1 VIGTLSVVLAIQWG
15 GASSVLPGLPLW
27 LRGIGASPALI
38 GVVLSAVFVGA
49 LVVQVP
55 AARWIDGHD
64 PRLPLL
70 LGVTC
75 YAAASAGF
83 VFCDEPALAMV
94 LRLLQG
100 VGTGATQIAA
110 LSAVR
115 TTQPPRKHG
124 AAFAKIF
131 GAAVVGA
138 AAGPVV
144 ATLIGATRF
153 RLLFDVAAGVALV
166 TLIPSLVA
174 ARLLGTAARSQVPG
188 SAERTTGSLWS
199 LLAVRDIRGSMY
211 AGVAYGVILGVFEAC
226 WTLRL
231 ALIGASATQ
240 ISLSWTAF
248 CLPFVA
254 VSFFGGS
261 FVDRLNQRRTVIVS
275 TLLATVF
282 TALCCVISN
291 PTGLI
296 VLAAL
301 EAGGEALM
309 QPSLETVLVRA
320 APDGQSAQTQGLF
333 ASARTIATALAASAG
348 GAAFGWWHPLPFVAG
363 ALIAAGCLG
372 AAVAC
377 WSYRPVPALRAAP
390 IPGPDA
396 MSS

>member
-1 VIGTLSVVLAIQWG
+1 VLAVQWG

-27 LRGIGASPALI
+27 LRGLGASPALI

-55 AARWIDGHD
+55 AARWIDNHD
-64 PRLPLL
+64 PRVPLL

-83 VFCDEPALAMV
+83 VFCDEPVLATA

-115 TTQPPRKHG
+115 TTQPMRAHG

-144 ATLIGATRF
+144 ATLIGASRF

-166 TLIPSLVA
+166 TLVPSFIA
-174 ARLLGTAARSQVPG
+174 ARLLGKAARAAPTAANSRESG
-188 SAERTTGSLWS
+188 GSLWS
-199 LLAVRDIRGSMY
+199 ILGVRDIRGSMY
-211 AGVAYGVILGVFEAC
+211 AGVAYGVILGVFESC

-254 VSFFGGS
+254 VSFFGGA
-261 FVDRLNQRRTVIVS
+261 FVDRLNQRRTVMVS
-275 TLLATVF
+275 TLLATAF

-291 PTGLI
+291 PNGLI
-296 VLAAL
+296 LLAAL

-348 GAAFGWWHPLPFVAG
+348 GAAFGVWHALPFVAG
-363 ALIAAGCLG
+363 SLAAGACLLG
-372 AAVAC
+372 AALC
-377 WSYRPVPALRAAP
+377 WSNRPTAPALLE
-390 IPGPDA
+390 I
-396 MSS
+396 